1 MAKRNYRI
9 DSPDLGRFQFFI
21 FATQE
26 AKPGTPNQSGEKCV
40 IAGDRPLFCRVAQLY
55 AGLLRGTA
63 LRSHNSRTFTLSQLR
78 QDYGLTPF
86 LGARMPDGMQL
97 ICWTRAL
104 AWLTLSIMKMKKD
117 RLDDYFSPADF
128 SKCGEG

>member
-1 MAKRNYRI
+1 MRGGRVKLRHAAGRVKGAASRGVSGLGSWI
-9 DSPDLGRFQFFI
+9 SGHGEFAALFVQGSDDSPHLGRFQFFI
-21 FATQE
+21 LTAQE
-26 AKPGTPNQSGEKCV
+26 PKPGTPNQSGEKCV

-86 LGARMPDGMQL
+86 
-97 ICWTRAL
+97 
-104 AWLTLSIMKMKKD
+104 
-117 RLDDYFSPADF
+117 FF
-128 SKCGEG
+128 